1 MSLLVDATWI
11 VAGAGV
17 LGVSAWLYSKTTS
30 PVSGDD
36 DTGDSSLSD
45 SKPRWGSRSRT
56 NWERLAPSAMFST
69 SCGWSPEEEYCPE
82 AIVAE
87 KSCSTECLRP
97 YLQTSMNLMQNRYNQ
112 PSDIYG
118 GSGGAT
124 PQLKNPVLCAVTAPV
139 ADITNGQAVRA
150 RILFPTTI
158 QTGHTTQLKI
168 QTQIMRHMGWTENY
182 AFGKMSSAV
191 QAATV
196 INLKATTADGYGVER
211 TLQPDGS
218 YTGAITLRSVTNS
231 VSKSGWTTWTFDVPN
246 HLLGRGAVNIE
257 ATVDYNRLIAFTP
270 SWDWDDMCE
279 FNASV
284 LMTIPSVWF
293 ADSDSPCQSGCP
305 AWIKPDS
312 KFYYIACSDSVCS
325 DQSVEIPSWIE
336 VLWTDPAAA
345 AEYPTYQG
353 ATASA
358 GTTVLN
364 TETRFPRNG
373 FMVF

>member
-1 MSLLVDATWI
+1 LVDATWI

-45 SKPRWGSRSRT
+45 SAPRWGSRERT

-69 SCGWSPEEEYCPE
+69 SCGWSPEEELCPDSV
-82 AIVAE
+82 VAD
-87 KSCSTECLRP
+87 KNCSTECLRP
-97 YLQTSMNLMQNRYNQ
+97 YLQTSMNLMQNRRNS
-112 PSDIYG
+112 PSDWYG
-118 GSGGAT
+118 GSGGVA
-124 PQLKNPVLCAVTAPV
+124 PELRNPVLCAVTAPV

-150 RILFPTTI
+150 RILYPATI
-158 QTGHTTQLKI
+158 QRGHTTQLTI
-168 QTQIMRHMGWTENY
+168 QTQIMRHMGWTKNY
-182 AFGKMSSAV
+182 AFGKMSTEI

-218 YTGAITLRSVTNS
+218 YEGAITLRSVSNT
-231 VSKSGWTTWTFDVPN
+231 VAKSGWTSWVFDIPN

-257 ATVDYNRLIAFTP
+257 ATIDYNRLIAFTS

-293 ADSDSPCQSGCP
+293 ADWDSPCESGCP
-305 AWIKPDS
+305 AWVKPDS
-312 KFYYIACSDSVCS
+312 RFAVIECPDTHCSERLVA
-325 DQSVEIPSWIE
+325 VPNWIE
-336 VLWTDPAAA
+336 ALWTDPAAA
-345 AEYPTYQG
+345 ATYPTYLGTQADSG
-353 ATASA
+353 PAVLTA
-358 GTTVLN
+358 
-364 TETRFPRNG
+364 ETRFPRNG